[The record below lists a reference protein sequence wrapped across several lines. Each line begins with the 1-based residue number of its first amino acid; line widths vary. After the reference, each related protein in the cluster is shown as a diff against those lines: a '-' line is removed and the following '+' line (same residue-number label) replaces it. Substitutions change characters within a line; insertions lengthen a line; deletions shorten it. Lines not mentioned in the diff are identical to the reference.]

1 MQKKLVV
8 YDCDGVLFDSYDAV
22 FAYYDFVCE
31 SFSLPKIDRNDRF
44 MAESAMVKTNEE
56 IINLLT
62 DDKNLVCDILEF
74 AKKQNFMKFIH
85 LMKPEKNI
93 LDTLRKLKEKGV
105 LLSVFTNR
113 GSSLKYLLENFGM
126 AEYFDFT
133 VNSFDVTKPKPDPE
147 GLYKIFEYFGLSH
160 DEAIFIGDSMNDYI
174 PAKETGTFFVA
185 FKNRL
190 LDAPVIYDHLDI
202 LEML

>member
-1 MQKKLVV
+1 MKKKLII

-22 FAYYDFVCE
+22 LAYYDFICE

-44 MAESAMVKTNEE
+44 IVESAMIKTNEE

-62 DDKNLVCDILEF
+62 EDKNLVNEMLEF
-74 AKKQNFMKFIH
+74 AKKQNFIKFID

-93 LDTLRKLKEKGV
+93 LDTLRKLKEMGIF
-105 LLSVFTNR
+105 LSVFTNR

-126 AEYFDFT
+126 AKYFDFT
-133 VNSFDVTKPKPDPE
+133 VNAFDVVNPKPDPE
-147 GLYKIFEYFGLSH
+147 GLYKIFEYFSLTNEDS
-160 DEAIFIGDSMNDYI
+160 IFVGDSMNDYI
-174 PAKETGTFFVA
+174 PAKETNTSFVA

-190 LDAPVIYDHLDI
+190 FDAPVIYDHLDI
-202 LEML
+202 LRML